1 MKQTALVPS
10 AHIAEL
16 FFPDMQDESKAVDI
30 AERLSQQPFYRFI
43 ETGMVLQP
51 TQARRLRDICETQQ
65 VKLTQWMT
73 FVLIQR
79 GMNLSSLEPSQ
90 RKRSA
95 KLACEMVHRA
105 AECGATRIAFVS
117 GSDPGAAQREAAKN
131 ALGETL
137 ERIGE
142 VMSQYPQMIM
152 QLEPLD
158 RFAHK
163 CQLIGPT
170 DETLRWMQQLRRTC
184 PRLYLAWDSA
194 HVALNQEDPI
204 HALRESGSLVSQLH
218 LSNAILDPRDPA
230 YGDHHMRFGAPGFL
244 TSEMAAAIVAAARQL
259 PDDPLLDERSIAV
272 EMRTRNEDDRWQ
284 AEQACREF
292 LQQALAETEQRR

>member
-1 MKQTALVPS
+1 MKQTMLVPS

-16 FFPDMQDESKAVDI
+16 FFPDMQDESRVVDI
-30 AERLSQQPFYRFI
+30 ADHLSQQPFYRFI

-51 TQARRLRDICETQQ
+51 AQARRLRDISETKQ

-73 FVLIQR
+73 FVLNQQ
-79 GMNLSSLEPSQ
+79 GLNLSSPDRIQ
-90 RKRSA
+90 RKRSM
-95 KLACEMVHRA
+95 KRACELVHRA

-117 GSDPGAAQREAAKN
+117 GSDPGAAQREAAKS

-137 ERIGE
+137 EQVGE

-194 HVALNQEDPI
+194 HVALNQEDPVE
-204 HALRESGSLVSQLH
+204 ALRLWGALVSQLH
-218 LSNAILDPRDPA
+218 LANAILDPHDPG

-244 TSEMAAAIVAAARQL
+244 TPAVATAIVAAARQL
-259 PDDPLLDERSIAV
+259 PNDPRLDERSIAV
-272 EMRTRNEDDRWQ
+272 EMRTTPDDDRWQ
-284 AEQACREF
+284 IEQACREF
-292 LQQALAETEQRR
+292 LQQALAGTGEMA

>member
-1 MKQTALVPS
+1 MNHTALVPS

-16 FFPDMQDESKAVDI
+16 FFPDMQDESKVVDI
-30 AERLSQQPFYRFI
+30 AERISQQPFYRFI
-43 ETGMVLQP
+43 ETGMVRQAA
-51 TQARRLRDICETQQ
+51 QARRLRDISEAQQ

-73 FVLIQR
+73 FVLNQQ
-79 GMNLSSLEPSQ
+79 GLSLSSLDRMQ
-90 RKRSA
+90 RKRSM
-95 KLACEMVHRA
+95 KLACELVHRA

-117 GSDPGAAQREAAKN
+117 GSDPGAAQREAAKS

-137 ERIGE
+137 EQIGE

-170 DETLRWMQQLRRTC
+170 AETLRWMQQLRRTC

-194 HVALNQEDPI
+194 HVALNQEDPVS
-204 HALRESGSLVSQLH
+204 ALQQSGSLVSQLH
-218 LSNAILDPRDPA
+218 LANAILDPHDPG

-244 TSEMAAAIVAAARQL
+244 TAGRAAAIVTAARQL
-259 PDDPLLDERSIAV
+259 PDDPLLGERSIAV
-272 EMRTRNEDDRWQ
+272 EMRTTPDDDRWQ
-284 AEQACREF
+284 TEQACREF
-292 LQQALAETEQRR
+292 LQQAFAEAEQRA

>member
-1 MKQTALVPS
+1 MKQTVLVPS

-16 FFPDMQDESKAVDI
+16 FFPDMQDESKVVDI

-43 ETGMVLQP
+43 ETGMVMQAA
-51 TQARRLRDICETQQ
+51 QARRLRDISETQQ

-73 FVLIQR
+73 FVLNQQ
-79 GMNLSSLEPSQ
+79 GLNLSSPDRLQ
-90 RKRSA
+90 RKHSMKR
-95 KLACEMVHRA
+95 ACELVHRA
-105 AECGATRIAFVS
+105 ADCGATRIAFVS
-117 GSDPGAAQREAAKN
+117 GSDPGAAQREAAKS

-137 ERIGE
+137 EQIGE

-170 DETLRWMQQLRRTC
+170 DETLSWMKQLRRTC

-194 HVALNQEDPI
+194 HVALNQEDLI
-204 HALRESGSLVSQLH
+204 VALRQSGSLVSQLH
-218 LSNAILDPRDPA
+218 LSNAILDPNDPG
-230 YGDHHMRFGAPGFL
+230 YGDHHMRFGVPGFL
-244 TSEMAAAIVAAARQL
+244 TPAVAANIVAAARQL
-259 PDDPLLDERSIAV
+259 PDDPFIEERSIAV
-272 EMRTRNEDDRWQ
+272 EMRTTDQDDRWQ
-284 AEQACREF
+284 TEQACRDF
-292 LQQALAETEQRR
+292 LQQALAGVAMTA